1 MTYLAGLHVIG
12 VTGLFYAA
20 RLGASVFPI
29 GERDRKP
36 GSFPLHYRGAA
47 GRLRVFLTL
56 PLQNLTLSC
65 HVTYHSP
72 PPSQVNN
79 FNSFQQIQDKLI
91 KRFISL

>member
-12 VTGLFYAA
+12 ETGLFYAD

-72 PPSQVNN
+72 LLPGKQYQLFSVDPG
-79 FNSFQQIQDKLI
+79 QINQTV
-91 KRFISL
+91 